1 MLPVSAILTFPDNFR
16 DVLLDLLHGLGLRGT
31 KIFILANAGGG
42 ASTYQLSCSRPHS
55 LSFKKKFCLHPLS
68 LYYFPIIL
76 SVAIAVDSNSF
87 NPMNDM
93 VIVYFSMSY
102 IIFIFGSYTK
112 SSPYINFYMSSSGR
126 DHVGL

>member
-1 MLPVSAILTFPDNFR
+1 MDWDCEEQKFLFWLMQGEAPLRINCHAI
-16 DVLLDLLHGLGLRGT
+16 VLIRFHLR
-31 KIFILANAGGG
+31 
-42 ASTYQLSCSRPHS
+42 
-55 LSFKKKFCLHPLS
+55 KKFCLHSLS

-87 NPMNDM
+87 NSMNDM

-102 IIFIFGSYTK
+102 ILFIFGSYTK